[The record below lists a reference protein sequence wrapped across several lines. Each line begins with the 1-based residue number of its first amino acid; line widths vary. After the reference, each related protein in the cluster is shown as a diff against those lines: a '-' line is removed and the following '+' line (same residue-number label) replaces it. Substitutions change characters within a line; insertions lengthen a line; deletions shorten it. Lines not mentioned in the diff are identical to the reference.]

1 MLRSQRVVLQPPVL
15 LPPLLP
21 PAKVAH
27 PTIWSSDG
35 QQLHRVLT
43 ILNFKQC
50 NYGELLPSD
59 NQTLQWT
66 ISHLCTSMTIH
77 KNLHLVRGFPRQPC
91 SEGSSHFELN
101 PAQRRLWVVLHHSNG
116 KIHVSTQVPS
126 RHSPSRPGHW
136 TRWTHAVFQGVHPHE
151 KGCSIISSHVTVYIY
166 IIYIYKEG
174 ERERGGDTT

>member
-1 MLRSQRVVLQPPVL
+1 M
-15 LPPLLP
+15 
-21 PAKVAH
+21 
-27 PTIWSSDG
+27 
-35 QQLHRVLT
+35 
-43 ILNFKQC
+43 
-50 NYGELLPSD
+50 LPSD

-166 IIYIYKEG
+166 IYIKR
-174 ERERGGDTT
+174 ERERGGRYNLMDISIHMWCTIMARSCPRIPGSPHLSTNCHASLF